1 MPKVESIPMG
11 APCWMDLSTSDPE
24 RAKTFY
30 SGLFGWNAADTG
42 EEYGHYINLSKGE
55 AGIAGMMKKDDDMQG
70 MPDAWTVYLAVPD
83 ARAATAAVRDAGGQ
97 IVFDAMEVRDLGSMA
112 IVTDPAGAFV
122 GLWQP
127 AQHKGFELHG
137 EHGAPAWHEL
147 HTRDL
152 DAASTFYGKVL
163 GAEIADMDMEGGPR
177 YRTIKIEGE
186 DQAGIMDAGGFLPEG
201 VPSHWTVYY
210 GVDDTDAAV
219 AKAGELGGSV
229 LSPAEDTPFGRMA
242 TLSDPMGATFNVIS
256 VGDEPGS

>member
-1 MPKVESIPMG
+1 MPRVDGIPMG

-24 RAKTFY
+24 RAATFY
-30 SGLFGWNAADTG
+30 SELFGWDAADTG
-42 EEYGHYINLSKGE
+42 EEYGHYINLSKGG

-70 MPDAWTVYLAVPD
+70 MPDAWTVYFAVPD
-83 ARAATAAVRDAGGQ
+83 AKAAATAVRDAGGQ
-97 IVFDAMEVRDLGSMA
+97 VVFDAMEVRDLGSMA
-112 IVTDPAGAFV
+112 IVTDPSGAFV

-127 AQHKGFELHG
+127 AEHKGFELYG

-152 DAASTFYGKVL
+152 DAASTFYAKVL
-163 GAEIADMDMEGGPR
+163 GVEIADMEMEGGPR
-177 YRTIKIEGE
+177 YRTIKIKGE
-186 DQAGIMDAGGFLPEG
+186 DQAGLMDAGSFLPEG

-210 GVDDTDAAV
+210 GVDDTDRIV
-219 AKAGELGGSV
+219 ALAQDLGGSV

-256 VGDEPGS
+256 VGE